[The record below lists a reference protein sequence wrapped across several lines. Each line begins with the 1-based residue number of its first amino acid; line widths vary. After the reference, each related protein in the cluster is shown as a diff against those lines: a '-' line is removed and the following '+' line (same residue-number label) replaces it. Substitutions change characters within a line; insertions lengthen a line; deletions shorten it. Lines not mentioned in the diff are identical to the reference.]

1 MNPLS
6 SAKIFKIAAELNLD
20 GALSPSD
27 AIMQYCEQRVRG
39 FIALL
44 PDCST
49 PAELLDIT
57 AGMLKTKFECVRSD
71 DDISALAQEYCRRG
85 EIGFASLATELR
97 RDTYGITF
105 RLLNAAA
112 HERQFTSVIDC
123 RGDKGLRS
131 YFTKWH
137 ELGHL
142 LILTDSER
150 HSFRR
155 SHATFDYKEPEE
167 VLVDVIAGQLG
178 FFADFLK
185 PHLLNPLSL
194 NEVNRIRGRL
204 FPEASFA
211 SAAIA
216 CVRLHPEPY
225 VLIEAKMSLTEKQ
238 RGMHAQNAFDFFGGH
253 DPKLRAVTVI
263 RNDQARIQKV
273 NIPRNFRIP
282 ERSAI
287 HNVHVTGI
295 DSLTAVEDLEWWESS
310 DGKRLEPQKVI
321 VEARKSY
328 EGVLAILRPAE

>member
-6 SAKIFKIAAELNLD
+6 SAKIFKIAAELDLN
-20 GALSPSD
+20 GALSPSG

-39 FIALL
+39 FLALL

-49 PAELLDIT
+49 PAELLDIS
-57 AGMLKTKFECVRSD
+57 AGMLKTKFECIRSD
-71 DDISALAQEYCRRG
+71 EEANALAQEFCRRG
-85 EIGFASLATELR
+85 ETGFATLASELG

-112 HERQFTSVIDC
+112 HERRFVSVIDC

-142 LILTDSER
+142 LILTDAER
-150 HSFRR
+150 NSFRR
-155 SHATFDYKEPEE
+155 SHATIAYKEPEE
-167 VLVDVIAGQLG
+167 VLVDMIAGHLG
-178 FFADFLK
+178 FFPDFLK
-185 PHLLNPLSL
+185 PELVNPLSL
-194 NEVNRIRGRL
+194 SEVTRIRGQL

-216 CVRLHPEPY
+216 CVRLHPAASLL
-225 VLIEAKMSLTEKQ
+225 VEAKMSLTEKQ
-238 RGMHAQNAFDFFGGH
+238 RGMHTQNAFDFFGGH

-273 NIPRNFRIP
+273 NVPRNFRIP
-282 ERSAI
+282 ERSVI
-287 HNVHVTGI
+287 HNVHITGI
-295 DSLTAVEDLEWWESS
+295 DSLTGVEDLEWWESS
-310 DGKRLEPQKVI
+310 DGKRLAPQKVI